1 MSPVTGL
8 AMAKPQ
14 TTVKY
19 FVICPGYH
27 FNGGLADEVEKKA
40 GGGGGGGR
48 GVRVAL
54 DSSCFR
60 NFRNDGQA
68 HTNNTS
74 RYNKLL
80 SLSAVPG
87 SRRSLL
93 RRRILRWLDS
103 QVGRR
108 TGAVLSAEFSHMRYR
123 RDLRQRHHATWVPA
137 LVNDKK

>member
-1 MSPVTGL
+1 MSPVTAL

-14 TTVKY
+14 MTVKY

-27 FNGGLADEVEKKA
+27 FNGGLAAEVEKKT

-60 NFRNDGQA
+60 NFRNDGRA

-80 SLSAVPG
+80 SLSAAPG

-93 RRRILRWLDS
+93 RRRSLRWLDS

-108 TGAVLSAEFSHMRYR
+108 TGAVLSAEFFTHEVSPRPP
-123 RDLRQRHHATWVPA
+123 PA
-137 LVNDKK
+137 SPCHVGASFGEC